1 MATIKQGILGGFS
14 GKIGNIVGSSWKGVA
29 VMKAQ
34 PLSVAN
40 PKTALQVE
48 NRTTFST
55 GVAFAKS
62 INAEVIKPLWDRFAT
77 RMSGF
82 NMFLQLNYV
91 KFKAGSD
98 LAGKVKLGQGVMAST
113 VMTSV
118 DGREATLAVDFN
130 WTNDSGEGYKLA
142 DDEVFCA
149 VWNTNM
155 EVLGFSAG
163 SATRDSE
170 TVKVICS
177 KLTAGET
184 VYTGICFRRKDGTIV
199 SETTNTDVVVIA

>member
-40 PKTALQVE
+40 PKTAAQVE

-62 INAEVIKPLWDRFAT
+62 INAEIIKPLWDRFAT

-82 NMFLQLNYV
+82 NMFMQLNYV

-113 VMTSV
+113 PMTSV
-118 DGREATLAVDFN
+118 SAPASHLEVNFT
-130 WTNDSGEGYKLA
+130 WTNDNGEGYKLS
-142 DDEVFCA
+142 DDEVYAA
-149 VWNTNM
+149 VWNSAM
-155 EVLGFSAG
+155 EVLGFSAA
-163 SATRDSE
+163 SATRASE
-170 TVKVICS
+170 TLDVSCS

-199 SETTNTDVVVIA
+199 SETTNTDALVVA